1 MPNLMTQWIPV
12 TISDVNAITVAILDG
27 VLYIPGKNKLYKAIT
42 TTYQDY
48 NIVSA
53 LVLNE
58 FLYSI

>member
-1 MPNLMTQWIPV
+1 MDTV